1 MVLRLGFSLFCKP
14 CVHNSTCAYNS
25 FLMPQQGNSAL
36 LDSFPWFA
44 ESTNERVAFYSIA
57 SLLIVVALGVWQL
70 WYLRSFFQRK
80 KIL

>member
-1 MVLRLGFSLFCKP
+1 
-14 CVHNSTCAYNS
+14 
-25 FLMPQQGNSAL
+25 MPQQGNSAL